1 MWQTVELIK
10 DHSDKSQWHYISS
23 KQNPADY
30 ASTGIDI
37 CHDDKV
43 KRWYLGPQFLWEPEE
58 TWDDNK
64 IIPPV
69 NEKDPELKKEFA
81 VCVATDS
88 RCLDGSRKLNV
99 RLIHDG

>member
-1 MWQTVELIK
+1 M
-10 DHSDKSQWHYISS
+10 
-23 KQNPADY
+23 
-30 ASTGIDI
+30 
-37 CHDDKV
+37 
-43 KRWYLGPQFLWEPEE
+43 KRWYLGPQFLWETEV
-58 TWDDNK
+58 TWNDSK